1 MVNSN
6 RIDKLSVL
14 FWLTNVLFWFAI
26 AAFRSLHNYYQ
37 KLHFDKPMAFY
48 DVWLDNSV
56 WLGLW
61 AIFTPIVF
69 MAPKWISFERLSVFR
84 FVVNHLAFMSC
95 VLLIYWGCGILIEHL
110 VQFGDVNL
118 VVTLERYSNI
128 PFSNFQTDILVY
140 VAILFTRYCVIY
152 YQSSK
157 LQSIRNKE
165 LANQLVQVELQ
176 ALKSQLNPHFL
187 FNTLNTV
194 TSLIRLE
201 RSESAITALSEL
213 GLMLRRVLENQHNQ
227 MTSVEQEME
236 FIYSFLTIQKMRF
249 GDKINCQINID
260 PSCQKLPIPF
270 MLLQPLI
277 ENAVQHGSQLQTS
290 ENLIKLEITQANA
303 RLTVKLTNQM
313 SETSDHKGFGIGV
326 NNCQQRLKMLYGDNF
341 ELHLKELSNRC
352 FETDLTIPIGA

>member
-1 MVNSN
+1 MDTSS

-14 FWLTNVLFWFAI
+14 FWLANTLFWFAV
-26 AAFRSLHNYYQ
+26 ATFRSLHNYYQ

-48 DVWLDNSV
+48 DVWLDNAV

-61 AIFTPIVF
+61 ALFTPIVF
-69 MAPKWISFERLSVFR
+69 MVPKWISFERLSVFK
-84 FVVNHLAFMSC
+84 FMVCHLVFMLGI
-95 VLLIYWGCGILIEHL
+95 LLIYWGCGILIEHL
-110 VQFGDVNL
+110 IEFGKIDL
-118 VVTLERYSNI
+118 AVTTERYSNI
-128 PFSNFQTDILVY
+128 LFSNFQTDILVY
-140 VAILFTRYCVIY
+140 LAVLFTRYCVIY

-157 LQSIRNKE
+157 IQSKRNKE
-165 LANQLVQVELQ
+165 LAHQLVQVELE

-201 RSESAITALSEL
+201 KSESAITALSEL

-227 MTSVEQEME
+227 MTTVEQEME
-236 FIYSFLTIQKMRF
+236 FIHSFLTIQKMRF
-249 GDKINCQINID
+249 GDKINCQINIE

-277 ENAVQHGSQLQTS
+277 ENAVQHGSQLQTN
-290 ENLIKLEITQANA
+290 ENLIKLEITRELSQL
-303 RLTVKLTNQM
+303 RVKVTNQM
-313 SETSDHKGFGIGV
+313 SETSDHDGFGIGV

-341 ELHLKELSNRC
+341 ELRLKELSNRC
-352 FETDLTIPIGA
+352 FETDLVIPTGV